1 MMRKS
6 KYYFE
11 EEQKLDVWWVKLLVI
26 VIAMVSLGPVYYGVI
41 SQLSAGVPWGDKPMS
56 DTELIIVALLTT
68 IVIAGVAFLMFF
80 TRLETI
86 IKEDGIHI
94 KFFPF
99 FKKKI
104 ISTKSINRF
113 EVRKYKPIMEYGGW
127 GIRHS
132 LRKGKA
138 YNMSG
143 NIGLQLYLS
152 EDKKLLIGTKRPEAI
167 KRAMDK
173 LMSEYG

>member
-1 MMRKS
+1 MKRS
-6 KYYFE
+6 KLYFE
-11 EEQKLDVWWVKLLVI
+11 EEQKLDMWWVKLLVI
-26 VIAMVSLGPVYYGVI
+26 FIAVVSLGPVYYGVVT
-41 SQLSAGVPWGDKPMS
+41 QLSAGVPWGDKPMS
-56 DTELIIVALLTT
+56 DTELIIVAFLTT
-68 IVIAGVAFLMFF
+68 IVVVGVAFLMFF

-86 IKEDGIHI
+86 IKDDGIHI

-99 FKKKI
+99 FKEKI
-104 ISTKSINRF
+104 ISTKSIIRF
-113 EVRKYKPIMEYGGW
+113 EIRKYRPIIEYGGW

-143 NIGLQLYLS
+143 NLGLQLYLS
-152 EDKKLLIGTKRPEAI
+152 EGKKLLIGTKRPEPL

-173 LMSEYG
+173 LISEHG